1 MSFFSFSSLFP
12 LPLWKLL
19 LDSLFGIV
27 MWLMIA
33 RFLLLIVTPE
43 QTSLPVLRQIIKG
56 GGQILRAGRY
66 LIPHWLN
73 LRAHDLYLAFLV
85 FLGRYYLLPAL
96 ADYQIYRPAELPLE
110 ARLAS
115 LLEVLISWL

>member
-1 MSFFSFSSLFP
+1 
-12 LPLWKLL
+12 
-19 LDSLFGIV
+19 

-43 QTSLPVLRQIIKG
+43 QTSPARSAAYNKG
-56 GGQILRAGRY
+56 RWSYIARWPL

-96 ADYQIYRPAELPLE
+96 ADYQIYRPADLPPE

-115 LLEVLISWL
+115 LLKVLISWL